1 MAGWMLSELFSA
13 GGSEVAIKVT
23 PGASGVFQVYFDGD
37 LVFDKKAEGNLT
49 PHLGRAKELKALLKQ
64 RIEKAT
70 QKAAE
75 KATVKA

>member
-1 MAGWMLSELFSA
+1 MLSELFSA

-37 LVFDKKAEGNLT
+37 LVFDKKAEGNQT

-70 QKAAE
+70 QNAGVK
-75 KATVKA
+75 TSVKA